1 MSSRFTQ
8 YILIAMALGIVM
20 GTIVFNYMPDS
31 RVEIAADVNL
41 IAMLFLRLI
50 KMIIAPLVFATLVG
64 GIAHMGSGSKLG
76 RVFAKTMGWFVS
88 ASFVSLLLGLV
99 MVNLLQ
105 PGANFPGTLPD
116 KAQST
121 GLPVSAF
128 SIEKFLTHLIPTSI
142 ADAMAQNEILQIVV
156 FAVFFAVALGALPE
170 RAKPI
175 MGLIDDLAHIM
186 LKVTGY
192 VMLFAPIAVWAAIMA
207 TVSKNGLGVLWK
219 LIVFMGGF
227 YLSLMILWAILVVVG
242 FIVIGPRYSHLL
254 RLIREPLMIAFSTA
268 SSEAA
273 YPKTLEGLNRFGASS
288 RISAFVLPLGY
299 SFNLDGTMMYCTF
312 ASVFI
317 AQTYQIEMSL
327 GTQLAMLATLMITSK
342 GVAGV
347 PRASLVVIAS
357 TLSQFGIP
365 EAGLLMIM
373 GIDTFLDMGRSATN
387 VIGNSLAT
395 AVVAKWE
402 GELKAEHELG
412 PDDVVPDDAV
422 PGDPVPAIEGRD
434 ACIRSRTS
442 GSGRAGSCWPPACW
456 RRRRPP
462 RPRAKGLARRSPTSS
477 ERTSCVS
484 AIARA
489 RRRFRS
495 SIIPTGRSATASN
508 CARRSSR
515 RSASRSTTPIS
526 RSNTSRSPRMTAS
539 RR

>member
-1 MSSRFTQ
+1 MSNRFTQ

-20 GTIVFNYMPDS
+20 GTLVFNYLPDS

-76 RVFAKTMGWFVS
+76 RIFAKTMGWFIS

-105 PGANFPGTLPD
+105 
-116 KAQST
+116 
-121 GLPVSAF
+121 
-128 SIEKFLTHLIPTSI
+128 
-142 ADAMAQNEILQIVV
+142 IVV
-156 FAVFFAVALGALPE
+156 FAVFFAVALGAMPE
-170 RAKPI
+170 ERQKPI
-175 MGLIDDLAHIM
+175 MSLIDDLAHIM

-192 VMLFAPIAVWAAIMA
+192 VMLFAPLAVWAAIMA

-227 YLSLMILWAILVVVG
+227 YLSLAILWGILVVVG
-242 FIVIGPRYSHLL
+242 FVALGPRYSHLL

-312 ASVFI
+312 ASIFI
-317 AQTYQIEMSL
+317 AQTYHIDMSL

-395 AVVAKWE
+395 SVVAKWE
-402 GELKAEHELG
+402 GELKSEHELG
-412 PDDVVPDDAV
+412 PDDAVPSDAV
-422 PGDPVPAIEGRD
+422 PGDPVPAQ
-434 ACIRSRTS
+434 
-442 GSGRAGSCWPPACW
+442 
-456 RRRRPP
+456 
-462 RPRAKGLARRSPTSS
+462 
-477 ERTSCVS
+477 
-484 AIARA
+484 
-489 RRRFRS
+489 
-495 SIIPTGRSATASN
+495 
-508 CARRSSR
+508 
-515 RSASRSTTPIS
+515 
-526 RSNTSRSPRMTAS
+526 
-539 RR
+539 

>member
-1 MSSRFTQ
+1 
-8 YILIAMALGIVM
+8 
-20 GTIVFNYMPDS
+20 
-31 RVEIAADVNL
+31 
-41 IAMLFLRLI
+41 
-50 KMIIAPLVFATLVG
+50 
-64 GIAHMGSGSKLG
+64 
-76 RVFAKTMGWFVS
+76 
-88 ASFVSLLLGLV
+88 
-99 MVNLLQ
+99 LLQ

-116 KAQST
+116 KGQST

-156 FAVFFAVALGALPE
+156 FAVFFAVALGAAPE

-207 TVSKNGLGVLWK
+207 TVSKNGLAVLWK
-219 LIVFMGGF
+219 LVVFMGGF
-227 YLSLMILWAILVVVG
+227 YFSLLLLWGILVIVG

-273 YPKTLEGLNRFGASS
+273 YPKTLEGLNRFGASP
-288 RISAFVLPLGY
+288 RISSFVLPLGY

-312 ASVFI
+312 ASIFI
-317 AQTYQIEMSL
+317 AQTYKIEMSL

-395 AVVAKWE
+395 SVVAKWE
-402 GELKAEHELG
+402 GELAPEHALG
-412 PDDVVPDDAV
+412 PDDVVPPDMI
-422 PGDPVPAIEGRD
+422 PGEIPAM
-434 ACIRSRTS
+434 
-442 GSGRAGSCWPPACW
+442 AGH
-456 RRRRPP
+456 
-462 RPRAKGLARRSPTSS
+462 
-477 ERTSCVS
+477 
-484 AIARA
+484 
-489 RRRFRS
+489 
-495 SIIPTGRSATASN
+495 
-508 CARRSSR
+508 
-515 RSASRSTTPIS
+515 
-526 RSNTSRSPRMTAS
+526 
-539 RR
+539 

>member
-1 MSSRFTQ
+1 MSNRFTQ
-8 YILIAMALGIVM
+8 FILIAMALGIVM

-31 RVEIAADVNL
+31 RVEIASSVNL

-76 RVFAKTMGWFVS
+76 RILPKTRGLFVS
-88 ASFVSLLLGLV
+88 PPFVSLLLGLI

-116 KAQST
+116 KSQST

-142 ADAMAQNEILQIVV
+142 ADAMAQNEILQIVI
-156 FAVFFAVALGALPE
+156 FAVFFSVAMGAMPE
-170 RAKPI
+170 RSKP
-175 MGLIDDLAHIM
+175 MLALIDDLGHIM
-186 LKVTGY
+186 LKVTSY
-192 VMLFAPIAVWAAIMA
+192 VMLFA
-207 TVSKNGLGVLWK
+207 LL
-219 LIVFMGGF
+219 VFIGGF
-227 YLSLMILWAILVVVG
+227 YLSLMILWGILVVVG
-242 FIVIGPRYSHLL
+242 FVVIGPRYSHLL

-273 YPKTLEGLNRFGASS
+273 YPKTLEGLNKFGASS

-312 ASVFI
+312 ASIFI
-317 AQTYQIEMSL
+317 AQTYHIEMSL

-373 GIDTFLDMGRSATN
+373 GIDTFLDRGPTATN

-402 GELKAEHELG
+402 GELAPEHALG
-412 PDDVVPDDAV
+412 PDDVVPPDMV
-422 PGDPVPAIEGRD
+422 PGELPGMQ
-434 ACIRSRTS
+434 
-442 GSGRAGSCWPPACW
+442 AGHA
-456 RRRRPP
+456 
-462 RPRAKGLARRSPTSS
+462 
-477 ERTSCVS
+477 
-484 AIARA
+484 
-489 RRRFRS
+489 
-495 SIIPTGRSATASN
+495 
-508 CARRSSR
+508 
-515 RSASRSTTPIS
+515 
-526 RSNTSRSPRMTAS
+526 
-539 RR
+539 

>member
-1 MSSRFTQ
+1 MSNRFTQ

-20 GTIVFNYMPDS
+20 GALIFNYLPDI
-31 RVEIAADVNL
+31 RADIAADVNL

-64 GIAHMGSGSKLG
+64 GIAHMGSGAKLG
-76 RVFAKTMGWFVS
+76 RIFAKTMGWFVS

-156 FAVFFAVALGALPE
+156 FAVFFSVALGAMPE
-170 RAKPI
+170 RSKQI
-175 MGLIDDLAHIM
+175 LSVIDDLGHIM
-186 LKVTGY
+186 LKVTSY
-192 VMLFAPIAVWAAIMA
+192 VMLFAPIAVWAAITA
-207 TVSKNGLGVLWK
+207 TVAKNGLLVLWK
-219 LIVFMGGF
+219 LVVFMGGF
-227 YLSLMILWAILVVVG
+227 YLSLMLLWGILVIVG
-242 FIVIGPRYSHLL
+242 FVVIGPRYCHLL
-254 RLIREPLMIAFSTA
+254 I
-268 SSEAA
+268 SS
-273 YPKTLEGLNRFGASS
+273 
-288 RISAFVLPLGY
+288 FVLPLGY

-312 ASVFI
+312 ASIFI
-317 AQTYQIEMSL
+317 AQTYKIEMSL
-327 GTQLAMLATLMITSK
+327 GTQFAMLATLMITSK

-357 TLSQFGIP
+357 TLGQFGIP

-402 GELKAEHELG
+402 GELAPVHALG
-412 PDDVVPDDAV
+412 PDDVVPPDMI
-422 PGDPVPAIEGRD
+422 PGEIPAM
-434 ACIRSRTS
+434 
-442 GSGRAGSCWPPACW
+442 AGH
-456 RRRRPP
+456 
-462 RPRAKGLARRSPTSS
+462 
-477 ERTSCVS
+477 
-484 AIARA
+484 
-489 RRRFRS
+489 
-495 SIIPTGRSATASN
+495 
-508 CARRSSR
+508 
-515 RSASRSTTPIS
+515 
-526 RSNTSRSPRMTAS
+526 
-539 RR
+539 